1 MKLKLFFITILL
13 TLILCSGI
21 AVNAQTNTAVSID
34 SAVLNGTE
42 LSLTLHSDTETTAYI
57 YAAEYN
63 NGILS
68 SLKLQSAALTA
79 SSSVISFDNIG
90 SDTEIFILDKNL
102 SPLCKSFYVSNITG
116 DGIIHLT
123 GDSINAAG
131 IENVTVDGTTLT
143 ITEAGEYT
151 IEGTL
156 NNGQIIIASASK
168 SDEITLNLD
177 NVNISSDNENSA
189 ALLAS
194 KGKVSINAIGES
206 TIKATGQGSAA
217 IQTKH
222 DLTIKSS
229 GTLTAVSSFGKGI
242 HCKADL
248 EIGKGNISVTSYD
261 DGIRG
266 NDSVKI
272 TKKAGVI
279 NVNTS
284 NGDGIRSNLDPS
296 TEDDGTYI
304 SGGTVTINGGTLNVT
319 AQSDDSDGIQADTL
333 LTVSGGDITVNA
345 GGEAL
350 KANASSIAYLED
362 SENAQTPAEGDGCIV
377 INGGTLE
384 LSAGGHGIKAVKDIT
399 VSGGTTTIT
408 AGGEGIKSKEIIYD
422 SDGETAKYYIEGTI
436 TISGGSLDITSGED
450 GIQCAAG
457 NILISDGSITADAQN
472 DAIQG
477 EYVVYI
483 SGGTFN
489 IKTYGGSP
497 SGTASDSVTV
507 SCKGIK
513 AGELIDITGGTFT
526 LDTYDDS
533 IHTNNTIYISGGDID
548 ISTGD
553 DGVHADSYLYISDS
567 ADINITHC
575 YEGLEAA
582 MVYIDGGTSLINAT
596 DDGINGAGEQP
607 DTAPYE
613 NPYTASDHSGLFTDT
628 AAAAKTEPTM
638 PGGHGG
644 GQGGP
649 NPGASEDAS
658 YGYIKVDGGY
668 IYINN
673 TNGDGLDSNGNMI
686 INDGVIIV
694 DGATLGS
701 EDGLDYDG
709 NIELNGGFVF
719 TMTAGG
725 IDSITESFSQKYL
738 TYGYSGRGG
747 FGSSSSSSSI
757 SNGSYAICDSNGN
770 ILCAFSRT
778 KGSIQRILLSSPQI
792 SSSETY
798 YIRPLNVTGVSTVNS
813 IFGVIDSYS
822 KEFTVYD
829 SCSLNTSGSK
839 YTMTIK

>member
-102 SPLCKSFYVSNITG
+102 SPLCKSFYVSDITG

-177 NVNISSDNENSA
+177 NVKISSDNENSA

-304 SGGTVTINGGTLNVT
+304 SGGT
-319 AQSDDSDGIQADTL
+319 
-333 LTVSGGDITVNA
+333 
-345 GGEAL
+345 
-350 KANASSIAYLED
+350 
-362 SENAQTPAEGDGCIV
+362 
-377 INGGTLE
+377 
-384 LSAGGHGIKAVKDIT
+384 
-399 VSGGTTTIT
+399 TTIT

-422 SDGETAKYYIEGTI
+422 SDGKTAKYYIEGTI

-638 PGGHGG
+638 PGGHCG

-798 YIRPLNVTGVSTVNS
+798 YIRPLNVTGVSAVNS

-829 SCSLNTSGSK
+829 SCSLNTFGSK

>member
-90 SDTEIFILDKNL
+90 SNTEIFILDKNL
-102 SPLCKSFYVSNITG
+102 SPLCKSFYVSDITG

-304 SGGTVTINGGTLNVT
+304 
-319 AQSDDSDGIQADTL
+319 
-333 LTVSGGDITVNA
+333 
-345 GGEAL
+345 
-350 KANASSIAYLED
+350 
-362 SENAQTPAEGDGCIV
+362 
-377 INGGTLE
+377 
-384 LSAGGHGIKAVKDIT
+384 
-399 VSGGTTTIT
+399 SGGTTTIT

-725 IDSITESFSQKYL
+725 MDSITESFSQKYL

-792 SSSETY
+792 SFSETY
-798 YIRPLNVTGVSTVNS
+798 YIRPLNVTGVSAVNS

>member
-90 SDTEIFILDKNL
+90 SDTEIFILDENL
-102 SPLCKSFYVSNITG
+102 SPLCKSFYVSDITG

-304 SGGTVTINGGTLNVT
+304 N
-319 AQSDDSDGIQADTL
+319 
-333 LTVSGGDITVNA
+333 
-345 GGEAL
+345 
-350 KANASSIAYLED
+350 
-362 SENAQTPAEGDGCIV
+362 
-377 INGGTLE
+377 
-384 LSAGGHGIKAVKDIT
+384 
-399 VSGGTTTIT
+399 GGTTTIT

-450 GIQCAAG
+450 GIQCTAG

-533 IHTNNTIYISGGDID
+533 IHANNTIYISGGDID

-649 NPGASEDAS
+649 NLGASEDAS

-725 IDSITESFSQKYL
+725 MDSITESFSQKYL

-778 KGSIQRILLSSPQI
+778 KGSIQRILLSPPQI

-798 YIRPLNVTGVSTVNS
+798 YIRPLNVTGVSAVNS
-813 IFGVIDSYS
+813 IFGVIDSYN

-829 SCSLNTSGSK
+829 GCSLNTSGSK

>member
-1 MKLKLFFITILL
+1 MKLKLFFITIML

-102 SPLCKSFYVSNITG
+102 SPLCKSFYVSDITG

-177 NVNISSDNENSA
+177 NVKISSDNENSA

-304 SGGTVTINGGTLNVT
+304 SGGT
-319 AQSDDSDGIQADTL
+319 
-333 LTVSGGDITVNA
+333 
-345 GGEAL
+345 
-350 KANASSIAYLED
+350 
-362 SENAQTPAEGDGCIV
+362 
-377 INGGTLE
+377 
-384 LSAGGHGIKAVKDIT
+384 
-399 VSGGTTTIT
+399 TTIT

-422 SDGETAKYYIEGTI
+422 SDGKTAKYYIEGTI

-725 IDSITESFSQKYL
+725 MDSITESFSQKYL

-757 SNGSYAICDSNGN
+757 SKGSYAICDSNGN

-798 YIRPLNVTGVSTVNS
+798 YIRPLNVTGVSAVNS

-829 SCSLNTSGSK
+829 GCSLNTSGSK